1 MHISDVLFTGVI
13 YGSRVNTVL
22 FFISIS
28 CELVNKVYINVCV
41 CAPAFVCVLRHKRC
55 QQDFLNFI
63 IDHSNELIN
72 VVTL

>member
-41 CAPAFVCVLRHKRC
+41 CVKTPKMSTG
-55 QQDFLNFI
+55 FLKFYN
-63 IDHSNELIN
+63 
-72 VVTL
+72 